1 MVTDTDFAKIYHPSD
16 RDFGRCVSLPS
27 PSVNTVLKY
36 PRFLAYCPL
45 VTVINEGGIVA
56 DTITFRRVLT
66 PAQNFASPQCRLT
79 YLFIT
84 FHSVVKYIYSAMLNH
99 VYCVPPVKSCIV

>member
-1 MVTDTDFAKIYHPSD
+1 MVTDTDFVKIYHPSE
-16 RDFGRCVSLPS
+16 RDFDRCVSLPS

-45 VTVINEGGIVA
+45 VTVINEGRIVA

-66 PAQNFASPQCRLT
+66 PAQNFASPQYSPI

-84 FHSVVKYIYSAMLNH
+84 FNSVVRYIYSAMLNH
-99 VYCVPPVKSCIV
+99 MHCVPPVKSSIV